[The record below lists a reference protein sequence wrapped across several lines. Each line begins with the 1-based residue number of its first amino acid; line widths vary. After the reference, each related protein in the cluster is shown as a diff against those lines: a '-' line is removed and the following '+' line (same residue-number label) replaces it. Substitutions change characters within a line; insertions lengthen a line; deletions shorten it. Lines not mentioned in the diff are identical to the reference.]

1 MLGAVI
7 SLVKW
12 ALGYASNPKNLATL
26 GGVVLLAEVA
36 VNHLIITFVNCE
48 L

>member
-1 MLGAVI
+1 MLRAMI
-7 SLVKW
+7 SL

-26 GGVVLLAEVA
+26 GGVILLAEVA
-36 VNHLIITFVNCE
+36 VNHLIISFRNCE